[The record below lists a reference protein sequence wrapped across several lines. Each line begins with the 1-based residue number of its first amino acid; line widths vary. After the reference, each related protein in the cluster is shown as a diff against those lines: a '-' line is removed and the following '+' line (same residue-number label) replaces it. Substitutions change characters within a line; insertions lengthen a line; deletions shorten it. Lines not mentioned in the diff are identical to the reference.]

1 MNITINDKNMMAY
14 AVTIAEDGRKVSALF
29 EVFDD
34 DTVEDLISRATD
46 KLSDAY
52 LHMCSPLM

>member
-1 MNITINDKNMMAY
+1 MMIIIDDDTMKARAY
-14 AVTIAEDGRKVSALF
+14 TYAEDDCKVSTLF

-34 DTVEDLISRATD
+34 DTVEELISRATD

-52 LHMCSPLM
+52 LDLRSPLM

>member
-14 AVTIAEDGRKVSALF
+14 AVTFAADGRKVSTLF

-34 DTVEDLISRATD
+34 DTVEELISRATD
-46 KLSDAY
+46 KLSERY
-52 LHMCSPLM
+52 LDMCSPLM